1 MSLISLHSPVSL
13 QPTQRPRV
21 NDAHPLARDLVFAAV
36 PVPGGYWDASPYANH
51 ALQRT
56 GNANAAL
63 NVAGGS
69 GYAFTTS
76 DHFTTLGTS
85 STPVL
90 STANGFSMALWVN
103 FSTGTPT
110 SYGAVFGRNGTTGAT
125 HAGGDWNVSHRDSE
139 RHLVLTRSGAE
150 LAASTTAVSGGL
162 WYLWHLSVSAAGAFQ
177 WWLSGP
183 GAEDTITRGSG
194 TGCPIRTGAGVL
206 HINAALTGSARS
218 NSQVGRVYLWNREST
233 IADARLLYR
242 DEWGLFAPQE
252 RRIWVPVSAG
262 GGATLTPSLI
272 TNSQTFYAPTVT
284 PGAVTLAPSLVTNT
298 QTFYAATVSTSNTLQ
313 PSLLT
318 DDQTFY
324 APTVSVGAVTL
335 APSLVTNSQTFY
347 GATVT
352 QGSQDLQPSLLTNN
366 QTFYS
371 ATVTP
376 GAVTLAP
383 SLFTNSPTIYG
394 PSVANIYSLTPGLYS
409 NSSSFYGPTV
419 APGVVTLAPALFTN
433 SQTFYT
439 PTVADPGATIIPTVP
454 PYIVVHFWRRT
465 A

>member
-125 HAGGDWNVSHRDSE
+125 HAGGDWSVTHKGSTRA
-139 RHLVLTRSGAE
+139 LVLTRSGAE
-150 LAASTTAVSGGL
+150 LASASGAVSGGE
-162 WYLWHLSVSAAGAFQ
+162 WALWHLSVSAAGAFQ
-177 WWLSGP
+177 WWLTAQT
-183 GAEDTITRGSG
+183 AEDTITRGSG

-206 HINAALTGSARS
+206 HINAALTGSTRS

-233 IADARLLYR
+233 IADARFLYR

-252 RRIWVPVSAG
+252 RRIWVPAAAG
-262 GGATLTPSLI
+262 GGAVNLSIADALHAHAADSLTLTSSTALSIAEALHAHAADSL
-272 TNSQTFYAPTVT
+272 
-284 PGAVTLAPSLVTNT
+284 TLSTT
-298 QTFYAATVSTSNTLQ
+298 GSTS
-313 PSLLT
+313 LT
-318 DDQTFY
+318 
-324 APTVSVGAVTL
+324 
-335 APSLVTNSQTFY
+335 
-347 GATVT
+347 
-352 QGSQDLQPSLLTNN
+352 
-366 QTFYS
+366 
-371 ATVTP
+371 
-376 GAVTLAP
+376 
-383 SLFTNSPTIYG
+383 
-394 PSVANIYSLTPGLYS
+394 VADAGHAHTADNLSLTTQLALAIQDALHAHAAEGLTLS
-409 NSSSFYGPTV
+409 TQAVLAV
-419 APGVVTLAPALFTN
+419 ADALHAHTADNLDLSGAPALQIADGLHAHTADGV
-433 SQTFYT
+433 SLTLAAYLL
-439 PTVADPGATIIPTVP
+439 VADARHNQLADNVVLFVPGGATLREVLRLQSPICMVVTADSIITRAVALSSA
-454 PYIVVHFWRRT
+454 IDIESAT
-465 A
+465 